1 MNKVL
6 FICYLL
12 FLASC
17 QNQGSTQYLVDKL
30 VTKEIVDTVPSFYR
44 FKQIGKDAI
53 PALISVIDNN
63 ERGYIGF
70 LESSSSS
77 LTRLNDGFVGIR
89 AAYMIEYILADTNQ
103 IELYKYAVIVNNEN
117 NRPYNFTPL
126 TLSDMKEIK
135 RSYNDWWRK
144 NKQKSFNEL
153 KNDWRKNKRV
163 LDGSKYIWI

>member
-1 MNKVL
+1 MSKL
-6 FICYLL
+6 FFIWCLL

-17 QNQGSTQYLVDKL
+17 QSQGSSEYLVDKL

-63 ERGYIGF
+63 ERGYVGF

-77 LTRLNDGFVGIR
+77 ITRLNDGFVGIR

-103 IELYKYAVIVNNEN
+103 IELYKYAVIVNDEK

-126 TLSDMKEIK
+126 TLPDMKEIK
-135 RSYNDWWRK
+135 RIYNEWWGK
-144 NKQKSFNEL
+144 NKQKSFIEL
-153 KNDWRKNKRV
+153 RNDWRKNKRV
-163 LDGSKYIWI
+163 LEGSKYIWV